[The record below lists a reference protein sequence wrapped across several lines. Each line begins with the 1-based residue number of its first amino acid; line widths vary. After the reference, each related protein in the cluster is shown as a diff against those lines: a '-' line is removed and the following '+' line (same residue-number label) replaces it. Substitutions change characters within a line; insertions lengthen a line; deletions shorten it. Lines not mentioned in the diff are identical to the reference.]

1 MQQWQPGLR
10 FACPA
15 CEAGRG
21 ANHEPASIHAP
32 RRSTAEAAAQGRGS
46 DGGADR
52 TEARVQQLTA
62 ERDAARAQLT
72 DLRLREAVA
81 RTRAEA
87 LQTEVERLKG
97 LLEAGLLKH
106 VWRFCC
112 DASVGTAR

>member
-1 MQQWQPGLR
+1 MSRRPSTR
-10 FACPA
+10 
-15 CEAGRG
+15 
-21 ANHEPASIHAP
+21 HADRQRK
-32 RRSTAEAAAQGRGS
+32 RRPQGS
-46 DGGADR
+46 HGGTDR

-106 VWRFCC
+106 VMAVLLRRFGR
-112 DASVGTAR
+112 DRTTPGLAVDP